1 MVDLAS
7 GSGPGGSARSAD
19 QSIGLRCLSVAQHSK
34 VARGASSGFSCSA
47 SWHIRATSSRGIS
60 ARDAPPLAAD
70 GCASVRHGIRGES
83 VRQCGDRVVACWT
96 ERVAPLV
103 RQGANVL
110 VVAHANSMRALI
122 ATIDDISAENMRM
135 INVPNRR
142 AFALARSPLS
152 ARVPRISPLAKRTA
166 FPLRS
171 RRARARAPARKPAAC
186 RSCTGCA

>member
-1 MVDLAS
+1 MSRQSTKATPKVFVDWRLNERHYGAL
-7 GSGPGGSARSAD
+7 
-19 QSIGLRCLSVAQHSK
+19 QGLRKDDPALLARHGARAVAEWR
-34 VARGASSGFSCSA
+34 RGF
-47 SWHIRATSSRGIS
+47 
-60 ARDAPPLAAD
+60 DAVPPLAAD

-142 AFALARSPLS
+142 AFPLARSPLS